1 MTLDE
6 ALRVIVRLPTTAD
19 LDLRQTAAVRTVCQH
34 LAGAWTDTQNDDP
47 SRPAA
52 PV

>member
-1 MTLDE
+1 MTPGE
-6 ALRVIVRLPTTAD
+6 ALSVVARLPMTAD